1 MRVLAIDVGTVN
13 VGWAHGSPGDRS
25 PSHGVYKVPA
35 TQRDI
40 AWLLADIRAWLTTTC
55 ENARISNIVYCSPIL
70 VFGNNPWTIRKINA
84 IAGQIELFGY
94 DHDVTVEEEIESR
107 IRKHFLAPH
116 KVPRKSAE
124 IKAAVIARCR
134 ALGLKPELD
143 DDADALALL
152 DYTLALKSSR
162 LAGKILELR

>member
-1 MRVLAIDVGTVN
+1 MKVLAIDIGTVN
-13 VGWAHGSPGDRS
+13 VGWAYGSPGDRM
-25 PSHGVYKVPA
+25 PAHGVYKPPP
-35 TQRDI
+35 TQRNI
-40 AWLLADIRAWLTTTC
+40 GWLLADIRAWLTTTC
-55 ENARISNIVYCSPIL
+55 ENARITNIVYCSPIL
-70 VFGNNPWTIRKINA
+70 VFGNNPWTTRKVDGFA
-84 IAGQIELFGY
+84 THIELFGY

-134 ALGLKPELD
+134 ALGWTPQLD

-152 DYTLALKSSR
+152 DYTLALKGSR
-162 LAGKILELR
+162 LANKILELR